1 MKDALGFDI
10 VLGNIYGY
18 SNRQN
23 GCVKVVIGKA
33 IKFNVSDYN
42 SSTVTLEVI
51 HRGEAVYDKEVKE
64 IPASKSISCTSNTI
78 FPIDLTNKP
87 TWVIS

>member
-23 GCVKVVIGKA
+23 GFVKVVIGRRLNLMSL
-33 IKFNVSDYN
+33 IIIV
-42 SSTVTLEVI
+42 
-51 HRGEAVYDKEVKE
+51 
-64 IPASKSISCTSNTI
+64 P
-78 FPIDLTNKP
+78 
-87 TWVIS
+87 

>member
-18 SNRQN
+18 SSRQN

-33 IKFNVSDYN
+33 IKFNKSDYN

-51 HRGEAVYDKEVKE
+51 HRGKAVYDKAIEG
-64 IPASKSISCTSNTI
+64 ISSTRTISCTGNTI

-87 TWVIS
+87 TWVIL